1 MKSSIV
7 LVLAAALLAA
17 AAPSTGGE
25 KVLDVRVVTAPGPA
39 PKDLVIQAFIERD
52 PRNRALQFVVDSG
65 DFYGSSTSELEGDR
79 APRAQEARFRRVPGG
94 EYQVIVRL
102 MSADG
107 ERARSVVTVAV
118 F

>member
-25 KVLDVRVVTAPGPA
+25 KVLDVRVAPGPA